1 MIEKKISLFSA
12 AMYPW
17 LLISIFLITTACS
30 TTKNEPFVAT
40 HPNASDQPKNII
52 LMIGDGMG
60 LAQVSSAIYENK
72 KAANLERFHH
82 IGFHKSYASGEL
94 ITDSAA
100 GATAFACGIKTYNGA
115 IGVNVDTIAQQSILE
130 EAEEKG
136 LATGLVATA
145 FIVHATPAA
154 FFGHQP
160 IRTFHEAIAADLLE
174 LDVDLIIGGGMKYF
188 SRRETDERDLYRE
201 LQAKGYTVSNYMEI
215 PLEKIDLR
223 SAKKIVHFTADRH
236 PVPVSAGRNYL
247 PFATKLAPRFLR
259 AVNDNKGFLL
269 MVEGS
274 QIDWAG
280 HGNEGQLM
288 IEETLDFDRAIGEA
302 LDFAKA
308 DGNTLVI
315 VTADHETG
323 GLAINPGSSK
333 GNIQTAF
340 TTNGHTATLVPVFAY
355 GPGAE
360 NFKGIYENTAI
371 YHKMRRL
378 LGFDQTETSS
388 QVNIRQ

>member
-1 MIEKKISLFSA
+1 MVQKKISLFLA
-12 AMYPW
+12 HP
-17 LLISIFLITTACS
+17 LLLLLGGLLLFTTACS
-30 TTKNEPFVAT
+30 TAKNESFAAT
-40 HPNASDQPKNII
+40 HPNASDRPKNII

-60 LAQVSSAIYENK
+60 LTQVSAAIYENK
-72 KAANLERFHH
+72 RATNFERFHH
-82 IGFHKSYASGEL
+82 IGFHKSYAAGEL

-115 IGVNVDTIAQQSILE
+115 IGVNIDTIPQQTILE
-130 EAEEKG
+130 EAEIRG
-136 LATGLVATA
+136 LSTGLIATA

-160 IRTFHEAIAADLLE
+160 VRTFHEQIAADLLE
-174 LDVDLIIGGGMKYF
+174 VDVDLVIGGGMKYF
-188 SRRETDERDLYRE
+188 NRRDLDDRDLYKE
-201 LQAKGYTVSNYMEI
+201 LQNKGYAVSNYMEVA
-215 PLEKIDLR
+215 LEDIDISNKR
-223 SAKKIVHFTADRH
+223 KIVHFTADRH

-259 AVNDNKGFLL
+259 KVSEDKGFFL
-269 MVEGS
+269 MIEGS

-280 HGNEGQLM
+280 HGNQGQLM
-288 IEETLDFDRAIGEA
+288 IEETLDFDRAVGQA
-302 LDFAKA
+302 LDFARI

-323 GLAINPGSSK
+323 GLAINPGSQK
-333 GNIQTAF
+333 GDIHTAF
-340 TTNGHTATLVPVFAY
+340 TTNGHTGSLVPVFAY

-378 LGFDQTETSS
+378 FGFDQSTAASPIDT
-388 QVNIRQ
+388 RQ

>member
-1 MIEKKISLFSA
+1 
-12 AMYPW
+12 
-17 LLISIFLITTACS
+17 
-30 TTKNEPFVAT
+30 
-40 HPNASDQPKNII
+40 
-52 LMIGDGMG
+52 MIGDGMG
-60 LAQVSSAIYENK
+60 LSQISAALYQNK
-72 KAANLERFHH
+72 RPSNFERFRH

-115 IGVNVDTIAQQSILE
+115 IGVNVDTIPQRTILE
-130 EAEEKG
+130 EAETKG
-136 LATGLVATA
+136 LSTGLVATA

-154 FFGHQP
+154 FYGHQP
-160 IRTFHEAIAADLLE
+160 FRTFHEQIAADMLN
-174 LDVDLIIGGGMKYF
+174 VDIDLVIGGGLKYF
-188 SRRETDERDLYRE
+188 NRRESDERDLYQE
-201 LQAKGYTVSNYMEI
+201 LQAKGYAVSNYMQV
-215 PLEKIDLR
+215 PLEQIDIR
-223 SAKKIVHFTADRH
+223 SSKKIVHFTADRH

-247 PFATKLAPRFLR
+247 PYATKLAPRFLR
-259 AVNDNKGFLL
+259 SVANDKGFFL

-288 IEETLDFDRAIGEA
+288 IEETLDFDRAVGEA

-308 DGNTLVI
+308 DGSTLVI

-323 GLAINPGSSK
+323 GMAINPGSKK
-333 GNIQTAF
+333 GEIRTAF
-340 TTNGHTATLVPVFAY
+340 NTNGHTAALVPVFAY

-378 LGFDQTETSS
+378 LGFDQAAVSS
-388 QVNIRQ
+388 QVSTRQ

>member
-1 MIEKKISLFSA
+1 MVQKKISLFLAYSLP
-12 AMYPW
+12 Y
-17 LLISIFLITTACS
+17 LLGSVLFLTTACS
-30 TTKNEPFVAT
+30 SVKNESFAAS
-40 HPNASDQPKNII
+40 HPNASERPKNII

-60 LAQVSSAIYENK
+60 LTQISAAIYEKK
-72 KAANLERFHH
+72 KATNFERFHH
-82 IGFHKSYASGEL
+82 IGFHKSYAAGEL

-115 IGVNVDTIAQQSILE
+115 IGVNIDTIPQQTILE
-130 EAEEKG
+130 EAELRG
-136 LATGLVATA
+136 LSTGLIATA

-154 FFGHQP
+154 FYGHQP
-160 IRTFHEAIAADLLE
+160 IRTFNEQIAADLLNV
-174 LDVDLIIGGGMKYF
+174 DVDLVIGGGMKYF
-188 SRRETDERDLYRE
+188 NRREIDNRDLYKE
-201 LQAKGYTVSNYMEI
+201 LQEKGYSVTNYMEV
-215 PLEKIDLR
+215 PLEKIDIYT
-223 SAKKIVHFTADRH
+223 KQKIVHFTADRH

-259 AVNDNKGFLL
+259 KVSDDKGFFL

-288 IEETLDFDRAIGEA
+288 IEETLDFDRAVGQA

-323 GLAINPGSSK
+323 GLAINPGSKK
-333 GNIQTAF
+333 GEIHTEF
-340 TTNGHTATLVPVFAY
+340 TTNGHTGTLVPVLAY

-378 LGFDQTETSS
+378 FGFDQSTAAS
-388 QVNIRQ
+388 QIDTRQ

>member
-1 MIEKKISLFSA
+1 MIQKKISLFFA
-12 AMYPW
+12 TPLP
-17 LLISIFLITTACS
+17 LLFLGIFLITTACS
-30 TTKNEPFVAT
+30 STKNEPFLAT
-40 HPNASDQPKNII
+40 HPNASDKPKNII

-60 LAQVSSAIYENK
+60 LSQISAAIYENK
-72 KAANLERFHH
+72 KTTNFERFRH
-82 IGFHKSYASGEL
+82 IGFHKSYAAGEL

-100 GATAFACGIKTYNGA
+100 GATAFACGIKAYNGA
-115 IGVNVDTIAQQSILE
+115 IGVNVDTIPQQSILE
-130 EAEEKG
+130 EAEIRG
-136 LATGLVATA
+136 LTTGLVATA

-154 FFGHQP
+154 FYGHQP
-160 IRTFHEAIAADLLE
+160 IRTFHEQIAADLLNV
-174 LDVDLIIGGGMKYF
+174 DVDLIIGGGMKYF
-188 SRRETDERDLYRE
+188 NRRDSDDRNLYKE
-201 LQAKGYTVSNYMEI
+201 LEDKGYSVNNYTEM
-215 PLEKIDLR
+215 PLEKIDFR
-223 SAKKIVHFTADRH
+223 SNQKIVYFTADRH

-247 PFATKLAPRFLR
+247 PFATKIAPRFLR
-259 AVNDNKGFLL
+259 AANDNNGFFL

-288 IEETLDFDRAIGEA
+288 IEETLDFDRAVGQA

-323 GLAINPGSSK
+323 GFSINQGSKK
-333 GNIQTAF
+333 GEIQTAF
-340 TTNGHTATLVPVFAY
+340 TTNGHTAALVPVFAY

-360 NFKGIYENTAI
+360 NFKGVYENTAI

-378 LGFDQTETSS
+378 LDFDQAAASS
-388 QVNIRQ
+388 QLNTRQ